1 MSVVRENVT
10 NQVHVRCVTFKP
22 GYVKQCSLEVLSLRL
37 LVVNL
42 FQHEAFGEKRLAMVE
57 EGLGILIHE
66 LQAQLSLGHLT
77 LVPRPPNSLQN
88 GPLGD
93 SKT

>member
-1 MSVVRENVT
+1 MTYFSIEDNRVD
-10 NQVHVRCVTFKP
+10 FKP
-22 GYVKQCSLEVLSLRL
+22 WYVEQCSLEVLSLRL

-42 FQHEAFGEKRLAMVE
+42 LQHEALGEKRLAMVE
-57 EGLGILIHE
+57 EGLGVLIHE
-66 LQAQLSLGHLT
+66 LQAQLALGHLT

-88 GPLGD
+88 GPLGN